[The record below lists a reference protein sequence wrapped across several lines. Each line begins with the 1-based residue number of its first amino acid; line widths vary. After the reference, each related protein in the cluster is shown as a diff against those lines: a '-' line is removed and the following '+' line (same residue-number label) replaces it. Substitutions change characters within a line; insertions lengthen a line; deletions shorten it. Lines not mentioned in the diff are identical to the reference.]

1 MENKLAALG
10 EIWRSYSVGLRLAA
24 VLGFITLTAVVIMA
38 AIFWP
43 SGVPSPFVINEANA
57 KENFTVEATAGGDA
71 GVEASTQFI
80 IKSKAT
86 IKDINVLR
94 SMVKLSPEADF
105 DLKKVSDHE
114 FRLIPKNELANR
126 RVYKLTI
133 ASTYIN
139 QNGLSADQT
148 NSWAFQ
154 VKDKFKVVGST
165 PADRTSAPAN
175 TGIEISFSTE
185 NFSGFEQAFSISPAV
200 EGKFEKHKRT
210 MVFVP
215 TKPLAT
221 STLYT
226 VVVNTTVVNTDTN
239 EYLSEPYNFQFEIQN
254 DKPAPRTIN
263 FTDDMLEFSTTQN
276 PSVMVYV
283 DKQTDDQKITT
294 KVYNYRNIS
303 DFSGALKK
311 YYEVPRW
318 AYSTRSNIDFDYSNL
333 SLVSSSDLPLSKND
347 RGDFLV
353 LPSSLPA
360 GFYLLEASLG
370 ESQARIFVQI
380 SDLSAYTAVANNKLL
395 FWSNDISSNMPV
407 EAVITDLNTKT
418 GAISDIYGVATID
431 ASSMATTTALYS
443 VEFGGKALVVS
454 VPPSYNTKDSS
465 NPSNIYWSY
474 LYTDRSLYQPKD
486 EINFWGF
493 IKPRSDQTNITNQ
506 EITVRLVNDNI
517 FDYYFEPMVVVEKKV
532 VTDSQGFFINSL
544 KLDNLSAGNYRLQI
558 QLAGKDLYAGRYIN
572 VQDYIKPAYQIEVTP
587 SARAIFVG
595 EKIKYQVQA
604 SFFEGTALA
613 NASLVADRWLE
624 QGLTEDTT
632 LITDAKGTTNL
643 EYVPQCS
650 CQGDYCAD
658 SCSDSISVAPQLAE
672 SGDISGNSGVSIFR
686 TRIHFDK
693 TGIERIGTENRAR
706 IKASLFNTDLTKEQE
721 NWNGA
726 PVGGKQVTVKIT
738 SVEYVPRQTGTYY
751 DFINKLTSPVYT
763 YDKKKTELAPQSF
776 ITSADGSGT
785 LDFEINP
792 KYYYTVKLIASDQ
805 NNNNTIS
812 DLYFSAIYNTT
823 IDPRYESYNL
833 VEEKGHDNG
842 YSLGE
847 TVNLSVLRNNQDPI
861 SSGRFLFFRLQ
872 NGLRDYYSSPDSK
885 YSFLF
890 ADTDVPNVYVAG
902 AWFDGQ
908 TYHEAGIFN
917 AYFKREDRQL
927 DISVSTDKEKYRPG
941 EEANLNVSVKDKT
954 GRGVKTHVNVS
965 AVDAAMA
972 ALDGISEPTP
982 LGSLYQSIESGL
994 YLSEYSHK
1002 SALFGGGAERGGGG
1016 AAARSYFPDL
1026 ALFTQVETDDNGT
1039 ALIKFPLPDNVTSW
1053 QISTQAIS
1061 SNLEA
1066 GATTTQLKA
1075 SLPFFIAD
1083 NVGKQYL
1090 VGDEPTIKATIFGE
1104 ALSASDKIKTYLDA
1118 PAIGITNF
1126 SKNTLAFVPAYFYLG
1141 KLSFGQ
1147 YELKIGASY
1156 KDMQDAV
1163 IKPIT
1168 VTDSRVSER
1177 YHTAAELK
1185 VGGQVTG
1192 SDKNWTTVTLL
1203 DNNRGRYYVEL
1214 LGLSYS
1220 SGARVDQ
1227 KLSSMLASGL
1237 MNQYFGTN
1245 NEAAS
1250 TTLKAYQATDG
1261 GITLLPYSSTDLKI
1275 SVMAAMTAPDSFD
1288 PKALAGYFY
1297 SIYNNETTN
1306 RDEMALALSGLAA
1319 LNEPV
1324 LIPLREFSRVP
1335 ELKPLDRLYLGLA
1348 AKILGD
1354 DNLAQ
1359 SIYNDLMT
1367 RYGEQLNPDW
1377 RLKIDEKNNDD
1388 NSIATAL
1395 AAVIAAGLNDN
1406 RAESLSNYAQ
1416 NNLPKDYLTN
1426 FERLLYL
1433 RQAILNTTA
1442 GDSKFTIM
1450 VGDKET
1456 TKELIKG
1463 ESYVFK
1469 VSPDQIKNIVVKA
1482 VSGNILAVSD
1492 YDAAADLSKQNK
1504 AVSIAKSYWN
1514 KGKETKDFKE
1524 SDIIEV
1530 RLKPQFD
1537 ATAIDGTYE
1546 ISDILPS
1553 GLKLLTSTYS
1563 RNMSASCS
1571 VWYPYAAEGQKV
1583 EFIIDKNWNKAGDCQ
1598 REYVS
1603 YFARVSQPGKYIIE
1617 PVLLQSTKAVEMKSF
1632 SDGGQ
1637 INISQ

>member
-1 MENKLAALG
+1 MENKLASLW
-10 EIWRSYSVGLRLAA
+10 ENWRSYPVMLRLAT
-24 VLGFITLTAVVIMA
+24 VLGFVALIVVIVLA
-38 AIFWP
+38 VIFWP

-57 KENFTVEATAGGDA
+57 KENFTVEATAGGAA
-71 GVEASTQFI
+71 GVEASTQFV

-94 SMVKLSPEADF
+94 NIIKLSPEADF
-105 DLKKVSDHE
+105 DLKKISDHE
-114 FRLIPKNELANR
+114 FQLIPKNELANR

-133 ASTYIN
+133 SSTYIN
-139 QNGLSADQT
+139 ENGLSADQI

-165 PADRTSAPAN
+165 PAKQTSAPAN
-175 TGIEISFSTE
+175 TGIEITFSTE
-185 NFSGFEQAFSISPAV
+185 NFSGFEQAFSIFPSV

-215 TKPLAT
+215 SKPLAT

-226 VVVNTTVVNTDTN
+226 VVVNKTVVNTDTN
-239 EYLSEPYNFQFEIQN
+239 EYLSEPYNLQFEIQN
-254 DKPAPRTIN
+254 ENAAPVTIN
-263 FTDDMLEFSTTQN
+263 FTDDMVEFSTTQN
-276 PSVMVYV
+276 PAIMVYANN
-283 DKQTDDQKITT
+283 QTDGQKIST
-294 KVYNYRNIS
+294 KVYNYRS
-303 DFSGALKK
+303 VDDFAGALKK
-311 YYEVPRW
+311 YYEVPNW
-318 AYSTRSNIDFDYSNL
+318 AYSTRANTDFDYSNL

-347 RGDFLV
+347 RGDYLV
-353 LPSSLPA
+353 LPNSLPA
-360 GFYLLEASLG
+360 GFYLFEASLG
-370 ESQARIFVQI
+370 DSRARIFVQV

-395 FWSNDISSNMPV
+395 FWSNDISSNTPV

-418 GAISDIYGVATID
+418 GVTSDINGVATID
-431 ASSMATTTALYS
+431 APSDATTTALYK
-443 VEFGGKALVVS
+443 VEFDGKTLIVS
-454 VPPSYNTKDSS
+454 VPPSYNTKDSN

-493 IKPRSDQTNITNQ
+493 IKPRSNQANTANQ
-506 EITVRLVNDNI
+506 EVTVRLANDNI
-517 FDYYFEPMVVVEKKV
+517 FDYYFEPMVIVEKKV
-532 VTDSQGFFINSL
+532 VTDSQGFFSGSL
-544 KLDNLSAGNYRLQI
+544 KLDNISTGSYRLQV

-572 VQDYIKPAYQIEVTP
+572 VQEYIKPAYQINVTP
-587 SARAIFVG
+587 SASAIFVG
-595 EKIKYQVQA
+595 EKVKYQIQA
-604 SFFEGTALA
+604 NFFEGTSLA
-613 NASLVADRWLE
+613 NTNLVADRWLE
-624 QGLTEDTT
+624 QGQAENTT
-632 LITDAKGTTNL
+632 LTTDSKGATSL
-643 EYVPQCS
+643 EYTPQCS
-650 CQGDYCAD
+650 CQGDSCAD
-658 SCSDSISVAPQLAE
+658 SCSDSISVTPQLAE
-672 SGDISGNSGVSIFR
+672 SGEISSDSSVSIFR

-693 TGIERIGTENRAR
+693 TSIERIGTENRAR
-706 IKASLFNTDLTKEQE
+706 IKATLFNTDLSKEQD
-721 NWNGA
+721 NWNGS
-726 PVGGKQVTVKIT
+726 PVGGKQVAVKIT

-751 DFINKLTSPVYT
+751 DFINKLTFPIYT
-763 YDKKKTELAPQSF
+763 YDEKKTDLQPKLF
-776 ITSADGSGT
+776 TTSADGSGT
-785 LDFEINP
+785 LDFDINP
-792 KYYYTVKLIASDQ
+792 KYYYTVKLIAPDQ
-805 NNNNTIS
+805 NNNNTIAN
-812 DLYFSAIYNTT
+812 LYFSTIYNTT
-823 IDPRYESYNL
+823 IDPRYEYYNF
-833 VEEKGHDNG
+833 VEDEVHNNG
-842 YSLGE
+842 YSIGE
-847 TVNLSVLRNNQDPI
+847 TVKLSVLRNNQDPI
-861 SSGRFLFFRLQ
+861 DSGRFLFFRMQ
-872 NGLRDYYSSPDSK
+872 NGLRDYYASDNSK

-890 ADTDVPNVYVAG
+890 ADNDVPNVYVSG
-902 AWFDGQ
+902 AWFDGH
-908 TYHEAGIFN
+908 TYHETGLYNI
-917 AYFKREDRQL
+917 YFKREDRQL
-927 DISVSTDKEKYRPG
+927 DISVQADKEKYRPG
-941 EEANLNVSVKDKT
+941 DEANLNITVKDKT

-972 ALDGISEPTP
+972 ALGGISDPSP
-982 LGSLYQSIESGL
+982 LASLYQAIDSGL
-994 YLSEYSHK
+994 YLSEYTHK
-1002 SALFGGGAERGGGG
+1002 NALFDSGAERGGGG
-1016 AAARSYFPDL
+1016 GTARSYFPDL
-1026 ALFTQVETDDNGT
+1026 ALFTQAETDDNGL
-1039 ALIKFPLPDNVTSW
+1039 ASIKFPLPDNVTSW

-1075 SLPFFIAD
+1075 SLPFFVSD
-1083 NVGKQYL
+1083 NVAKQYL

-1104 ALSASDKIKTYLDA
+1104 ALSSSDQIKAYLDA

-1126 SKNTLAFVPAYFYLG
+1126 SKDIPAFVPTYFNLG
-1141 KLSFGQ
+1141 KLNFGQ
-1147 YELKIGASY
+1147 YELKIGASF

-1168 VTDSRVSER
+1168 VIDSRVNER

-1214 LGLSYS
+1214 MGLSYS
-1220 SGARVDQ
+1220 GGARVDQ
-1227 KLSSMLASGL
+1227 KLSTVVASRL
-1237 MNQYFGTN
+1237 MNQYFGSN
-1245 NEAAS
+1245 NEEAS
-1250 TTLKAYQATDG
+1250 TTLDAYQATDG
-1261 GITLLPYSSTDLKI
+1261 GITLLPYSSADLKI

-1288 PKALAGYFY
+1288 AKALAGYFY
-1297 SIYNNETTN
+1297 SIFNNENTN
-1306 RDEMALALSGLAA
+1306 RDEMALAISGLAA

-1348 AKILGD
+1348 AKLLGD

-1359 SIYNDLMT
+1359 NIYDDLMAH
-1367 RYGEQLNPDW
+1367 YGEQLNPNW

-1416 NNLPKDYLTN
+1416 SNLPKDYLTN

-1433 RQAILNTTA
+1433 RQAIPNTTA
-1442 GDSKFTIM
+1442 GDSKFTII
-1450 VGDKET
+1450 VSDKEI

-1492 YDAAADLSKQNK
+1492 YDAAADLNKQNK

-1524 SDIIEV
+1524 SDIVEI

-1537 ATAIDGTYE
+1537 GTAIDGSYE

-1571 VWYPYAAEGQKV
+1571 VWYPYAVEGQKV

-1598 REYVS
+1598 REYIS

-1617 PVLLQSTKAVEMKSF
+1617 PTLLQSTKAVEMKGF